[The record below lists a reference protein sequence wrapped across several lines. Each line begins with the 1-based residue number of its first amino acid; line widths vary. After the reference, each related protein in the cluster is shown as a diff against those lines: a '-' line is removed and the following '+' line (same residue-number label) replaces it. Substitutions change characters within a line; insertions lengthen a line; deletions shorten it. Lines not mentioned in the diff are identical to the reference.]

1 MQGLSTIRFPFLIPQ
16 TIQIT
21 MKVLMFGWEFP
32 PHILGGLG
40 TASYGITKGL
50 SAQPDVHITFCLPKP
65 WGDEDKSFMNIIG
78 LSETPIVWRDV
89 DYDYVKQRLGSRM
102 TPEQYF
108 QLRDHI
114 YADFNYRLT
123 DDLGCIEFSGKYP
136 DNLQDEINNYSIV
149 AGVIARQQEYDIIH
163 AHDWLT
169 YPAGIHAKNVSG
181 KPLVIHVHATDF
193 DRSRGHVNPTVYG
206 IEKDGMDHADCIM
219 CVSELTRQTV
229 INHYHQDPAKCITMH
244 NAVYPLSQDILDMVE
259 EKRKEHQQRKEKIV
273 TFLGRITM
281 QKGPEYFV
289 EAASL
294 VLQRTHNIRFCM
306 AGSGDMMNDMINL
319 VASRGIAD
327 RFHFPGFMRGK
338 QVYEAFADSDVYV
351 MPSVSEPFGISPLE
365 AMQCGV
371 PSIISKQ
378 SGCAEILDKCIKTD
392 YWDINAMADAMYS
405 LCTNESLHEYLK
417 VEGKNEVAQI
427 TWEKVGKR
435 IYDVY
440 NQLIYKNS

>member
-1 MQGLSTIRFPFLIPQ
+1 
-16 TIQIT
+16 

-50 SAQPDVHITFCLPKP
+50 AAIPDMDITFCIPAP
-65 WGDEDKSFMNIIG
+65 WGDEDRSFMNIIG
-78 LSETPIVWRDV
+78 MSQVPIVWKDV
-89 DYDYVKQRLGSRM
+89 PREYVEERIGDKMS
-102 TPEQYF
+102 PELYYA
-108 QLRDHI
+108 LRDHI
-114 YADFNYRLT
+114 YADFNYRQT
-123 DDLGCIEFSGKYP
+123 DDLGCIQFSGKYP

-149 AGVIARQQEYDIIH
+149 AGVIARQQDYDIIH

-169 YPAGIHAKNVSG
+169 YPAGIHAKQVSG

-193 DRSRGHVNPTVYG
+193 DRSRGKVNPTVYG

-229 INHYHQDPAKCITMH
+229 INHYHQDPAKCVAMH
-244 NAVYPLSQDILDMVE
+244 NAVYPLDPEIKEFVDIPIENAAERDKV
-259 EKRKEHQQRKEKIV
+259 V

-289 EAASL
+289 EAAAK
-294 VLQRTHNIRFCM
+294 VLSRTKGIRFCM
-306 AGSGDMMNDMINL
+306 AGSGDKMNEMIDL
-319 VASRGIAD
+319 VAKKGIAD
-327 RFHFPGFMRGK
+327 KFHFPGFMKGH
-338 QVYEAFADSDVYV
+338 QVFEAFRESYVYV

-378 SGCAEILDKCIKTD
+378 SGCAEILTNCVKTD
-392 YWDINAMADAMYS
+392 YWDIDAMADAIYA
-405 LCTNESLHEYLK
+405 LCTYHSYHHYLK
-417 VEGKNEVAQI
+417 EEGRKEVDEI
-427 TWEKVGKR
+427 TWEKVGER
-435 IYDVY
+435 INECYLRCL
-440 NQLIYKNS
+440 NR

>member
-1 MQGLSTIRFPFLIPQ
+1 
-16 TIQIT
+16 
-21 MKVLMFGWEFP
+21 MFGWEFP

-78 LSETPIVWRDV
+78 LSETPIVWCDV
-89 DYDYVKQRLGSRM
+89 DYDFVKQRLGNRM
-102 TPEQYF
+102 TPEQYY

-114 YADFNYRLT
+114 YADFSYRLT

-427 TWEKVGKR
+427 TWEKVGNR
-435 IYDVY
+435 IYNVY
-440 NQLIYKNS
+440 NQLIHKNS